1 MATSLL
7 VLLDDIASVLDDV
20 GVMTKAATA
29 KTAGVIGDDLA
40 LNAHQVTGV
49 EPSRELAVVWR
60 VALGSLKNKAIL
72 VPAAL
77 ALSWLA
83 PWAVG
88 PLLML
93 GGAYLCH
100 EGMEKILHS
109 FLHRASRGQRA
120 EAPEAA
126 TASRASEDEKIA
138 GAIGTDFILSAE
150 IIVITLGVVAG
161 QTFPIQV
168 AVLVLIAL
176 AMTAGV
182 YGLVAGIV
190 RLDDL
195 GLALAQGRS
204 GLLRAIGRGILAAAP
219 WMLRGLSVAGTAAMF
234 LVGGG
239 IIAHGIAPLHAVTA
253 AFGGHGTHV
262 EPGGH
267 AAPWGAIL
275 RMAAEAVVG
284 MLAGTASVAVVAL
297 GRRIVGPGR
306 HTA

>member
-49 EPSRELAVVWR
+49 APHRELAVVWR
-60 VALGSLKNKAIL
+60 VALGSLANKAIL

-109 FLHRASRGQRA
+109 LFRHPPHAHPADAPDPPAAA
-120 EAPEAA
+120 EE
-126 TASRASEDEKIA
+126 SEDEKIA
-138 GAIGTDFILSAE
+138 GAIRTDFILSAE

-161 QTFPIQV
+161 QPFPLQV
-168 AVLVLIAL
+168 AVLVVVAL

-195 GLALAQGRS
+195 GLALAQRPP
-204 GLLRAIGRGILAAAP
+204 GLLAAIGRGILAAAP

-239 IIAHGIAPLHAVTA
+239 IIAHGIAPIHEVTSS
-253 AFGGHGTHV
+253 FGGHGTHG
-262 EPGGH
+262 EPVGPP
-267 AAPWGAIL
+267 AWWGSIASL
-275 RMAAEAVVG
+275 AAEAVVG
-284 MLAGTASVAVVAL
+284 MLAGTVSVAVVGL
-297 GRRIVGPGR
+297 GRRLLGAGR
-306 HTA
+306 HRA